1 MHYVVITFLSL
12 ALLLAVVA
20 QGPLME
26 CCNNQNL
33 FRRVFGT
40 PSGRLRFA
48 RLTAP
53 ECATDALKG
62 SLRSGAGSPFCRG
75 ERFASECVSFAP
87 HFHEFLGF

>member
-40 PSGRLRFA
+40 PLTLCPFNCVGERHRMDFAKCRFHVGVVDV
-48 RLTAP
+48 LS
-53 ECATDALKG
+53 TDAPG
-62 SLRSGAGSPFCRG
+62 I
-75 ERFASECVSFAP
+75 
-87 HFHEFLGF
+87 LG